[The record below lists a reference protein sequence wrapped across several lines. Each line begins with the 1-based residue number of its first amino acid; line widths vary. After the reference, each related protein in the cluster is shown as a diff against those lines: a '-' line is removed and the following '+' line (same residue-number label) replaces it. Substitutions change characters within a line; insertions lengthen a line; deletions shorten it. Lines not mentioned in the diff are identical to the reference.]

1 MNDDGVFKE
10 CVESVLRKG
19 NKHGVVY
26 VGQDARPS
34 SENFLQI
41 LRDVTKL
48 LGLPLVELGVGTT
61 PEIFSLV
68 ACHQQNPTFT
78 I

>member
-1 MNDDGVFKE
+1 MNDDGVFKD

-19 NKHGVVY
+19 NKHGVY

-34 SENFLQI
+34 SEKFVQI
-41 LRDVTKL
+41 VRDVTKL
-48 LGLPLVELGVGTT
+48 LGLSLVELGVGTT